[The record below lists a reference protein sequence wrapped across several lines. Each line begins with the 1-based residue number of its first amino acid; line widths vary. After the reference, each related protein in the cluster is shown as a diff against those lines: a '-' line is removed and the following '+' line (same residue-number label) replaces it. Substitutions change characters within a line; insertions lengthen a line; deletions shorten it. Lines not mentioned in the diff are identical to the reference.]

1 MRWGVTKQIKDA
13 RLCLPLELHR
23 LIEPSNDIFTLIQGG
38 RRAGVSTSFQGRQ
51 EGADFVQVLPV
62 SDICPTR
69 TPRPLV

>member
-1 MRWGVTKQIKDA
+1 MRWAVTKQIEDA

-23 LIEPSNDIFTLIQGG
+23 LAEPSNDIFTLIQVGPKG
-38 RRAGVSTSFQGRQ
+38 AASFQGRQ

-69 TPRPLV
+69 APRPLV